1 MSRKMIN
8 LGLVTVA
15 CSVWLLVFH
24 KIITAEGRYPVTGSR
39 EVEYMAKTI
48 ATDSTNI
55 YPAHLQ
61 KDPFITPY
69 NYTVVHENIAGRRL
83 PPPPE
88 QSKFPDLNLI
98 GIIYD
103 SKKPMAVIGL
113 PDNSVHFIKAKQKL
127 DDLEILQIEK
137 TKVVIRYGKEVNSY
151 YLE

>member
-15 CSVWLLVFH
+15 CSVWLLVFY
-24 KIITAEGRYPVTGSR
+24 KIITAEGRGSVAESR
-39 EVEYMAKTI
+39 EIRYRVKTTSI
-48 ATDSTNI
+48 DSTDQ

-61 KDPFITPY
+61 KDPFTTPF
-69 NYTVVHENIAGRRL
+69 NCTVMQKQIVSPRSPR
-83 PPPPE
+83 PE
-88 QSKFPDLNLI
+88 QPKFPDLNLI

-113 PDNSVHFIKAKQKL
+113 ADNSVHFIRAKQKL